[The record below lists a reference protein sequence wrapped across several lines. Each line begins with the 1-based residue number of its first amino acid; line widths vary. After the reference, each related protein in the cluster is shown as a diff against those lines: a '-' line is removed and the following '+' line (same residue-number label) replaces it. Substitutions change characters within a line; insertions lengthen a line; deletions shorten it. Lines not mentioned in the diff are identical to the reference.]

1 MRILPLLNDQI
12 IINPD
17 EIKIPEKK
25 EELAIFI
32 ENQYQRH
39 NVKTKYFLL
48 GLNRAFV

>member
-17 EIKIPEKK
+17 EIKIPEK